1 MLVEFA
7 RYHNGQS
14 LDCEF
19 FHNDNADNFAKHGK
33 TKPKLRLLCLTF
45 N

>member
-14 LDCEF
+14 LDSLV
-19 FHNDNADNFAKHGK
+19 FHRNSEQIAISGK
-33 TKPKLRLLCLTF
+33 KLTSYVFLLI
-45 N
+45 NRD

>member
-1 MLVEFA
+1 MLVESA

-14 LDCEF
+14 LDSLVFIKNSEQI
-19 FHNDNADNFAKHGK
+19 AITGK
-33 TKPKLRLLCLTF
+33 

>member
-14 LDCEF
+14 LDSLI
-19 FHNDNADNFAKHGK
+19 FHKNSEQIAISGK
-33 TKPKLRLLCLTF
+33 KLT
-45 N
+45 